1 MQNQK
6 GPNLIN
12 NLSKEIICKNH
23 FKLHWR
29 LPELDMYVSDESI
42 NMSSVRFYKFR
53 RNIPLKLFSVNFTS
67 LETSKKNMPDTCFV
81 PFSFKKKRRE
91 RGLKNSSQRRNFFKK
106 MFWKKEPPCNAHGKM
121 QRLSLVLL
129 ELETTST
136 LIHKRSEKFYFEK
149 KLIKRINKTKYV
161 LAVIPLQ

>member
-42 NMSSVRFYKFR
+42 NKSSVRFYKFR
-53 RNIPLKLFSVNFTS
+53 RNIPLNLFSVNFTS

-81 PFSFKKKRRE
+81 PFSFKKKKRE
-91 RGLKNSSQRRNFFKK
+91 REVWRTVHKGEIFLKK
-106 MFWKKEPPCNAHGKM
+106 C
-121 QRLSLVLL
+121 
-129 ELETTST
+129 
-136 LIHKRSEKFYFEK
+136 FEK
-149 KLIKRINKTKYV
+149 RNHHAMPMVKCNVYHWFY
-161 LAVIPLQ
+161 